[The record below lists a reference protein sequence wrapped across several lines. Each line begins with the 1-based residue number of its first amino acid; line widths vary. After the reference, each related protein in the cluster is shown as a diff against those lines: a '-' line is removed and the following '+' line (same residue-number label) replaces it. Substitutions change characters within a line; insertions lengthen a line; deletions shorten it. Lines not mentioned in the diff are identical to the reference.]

1 MNTTDNGGGNS
12 FGRGNWTKESLCD
25 LCKRQGRMSDYDV
38 GISNLS
44 KPSVGEE
51 RSSSGRSAR
60 LEYSI
65 PSDEGQIIRACRF
78 KAGQAR
84 DGGLWRSHKLSAD
97 YIVNLLK

>member
-12 FGRGNWTKESLCD
+12 SGRGDWTKESLCD
-25 LCKRQGRMSDYDV
+25 LCKRQGRISDYDLR
-38 GISNLS
+38 ISDLS

-51 RSSSGRSAR
+51 RSGSGRSAR
-60 LEYSI
+60 LKYPI
-65 PSDEGQIIRACRF
+65 PSDEGQIIRAGRF

-97 YIVNLLK
+97 YIVNLPK